1 MSTTTRTTRRKVKI
15 IRAADGRYR
24 YLLVDGQLPIILSK
38 PHYRT
43 VGDAKS
49 AGKAKARLLG
59 HVAGPLH
66 VQIRGLCIECLY
78 NGVERRAVRLD
89 KADTASV
96 LCRGCHEERHPGQ
109 LQRWGVA

>member
-1 MSTTTRTTRRKVKI
+1 MTTRRKVKI

-24 YLLVDGQLPIILSK
+24 YLVVAGTLPIFLSK
-38 PHYRT
+38 ANHRT

-78 NGVERRAVRLD
+78 HGVERRAVRLD

-96 LCRGCHEERHPGQ
+96 LCRGCYEERHPDR
-109 LQRWGVA
+109 LEKIGVA

>member
-1 MSTTTRTTRRKVKI
+1 MSARTRVKV

-24 YLLVDGQLPIILSK
+24 YLIVAGQLPIFLSK
-38 PHYRT
+38 PHHRT

-78 NGVERRAVRLD
+78 HGVERRAVRLD
-89 KADTASV
+89 KAGAASV
-96 LCRGCHEERHPGQ
+96 LCRGCWEERHPGQ
-109 LQRWGVA
+109 LEKSGVA